1 MLTTKRNYEILLFFT
16 LCFGPNVIN
25 FMGIEQNNYY
35 LILVIISFIFA
46 YHFRKM
52 IDKHIIYLILFTILY
67 GMFKIYTDQGEGTR
81 AIVLTMMAPA
91 ILFTAYPPINRNSPY
106 MIRIWK
112 GLMYMLLLFYLLET
126 GLAVFE
132 RLTWN
137 LVFGWANTHSVDMDL
152 TVTDFRSTA
161 LLGHP
166 LANALIVSTIMSF
179 LLISPI
185 KSKYKYL
192 LWFWGLLAIMC
203 FNARGA
209 IIGNAIVFVLY
220 MIYTL
225 IFNNKISSIKK
236 FRLFFLVLLLSGI
249 GFYLLSNGY
258 VGGRLME
265 SGVNDESSQVRID
278 IWTVFIK
285 YDLSSFL
292 LGVDSHDLDMILYSL
307 SLYATENYWLDWVFR
322 LGVCFLVPYVFLYAG
337 VIRYEYVGYSNINMF
352 ITLVTF
358 LGISS
363 TNNSLSSSILPT
375 FVFLFCIRIF
385 KKKTISYLIPIKY
398 LDINQL

>member
-1 MLTTKRNYEILLFFT
+1 
-16 LCFGPNVIN
+16 
-25 FMGIEQNNYY
+25 
-35 LILVIISFIFA
+35 
-46 YHFRKM
+46 
-52 IDKHIIYLILFTILY
+52 
-67 GMFKIYTDQGEGTR
+67 
-81 AIVLTMMAPA
+81 
-91 ILFTAYPPINRNSPY
+91 

-363 TNNSLSSSILPT
+363 TNNSLSYSILPT